1 MAMVL
6 GASWKKAA
14 FEPKAWEPFMI
25 NLPLTRRRFLSRLSQ
40 LAIAAG
46 LVPLAADASPQ
57 SGAPASG
64 RDVYDVTA
72 FGARGDGKAFDT
84 AAINQAIT
92 AAAAAGGGTV
102 HFPAGTYLSYSIRL
116 KSNVGLHLGNGC
128 VLLAAEGNG
137 YDAAESNQPWENYQ
151 DYGHSHWH
159 NSLIWGEGLE
169 DISISGPGRIWGKGL
184 SRGEGPPPQAE
195 TPGIGN
201 KSIALKNCR
210 NVVLRDFSILHG
222 GHFGILATGVDNLT
236 IDNLRIVP
244 LYRPGHDPASYDT
257 ILFGFVVLLIVVAG

>member
-1 MAMVL
+1 
-6 GASWKKAA
+6 
-14 FEPKAWEPFMI
+14 MI

-40 LAIAAG
+40 FAIAAG
-46 LVPLAADASPQ
+46 LVPLADGASAQ
-57 SGAPASG
+57 SGALASG

-102 HFPAGTYLSYSIRL
+102 NFPAGTYLSYSIRL

-159 NSLIWGEGLE
+159 NSLIWGEDLKNL
-169 DISISGPGRIWGKGL
+169 SIYGPGLIWGKGL
-184 SRGEGPPPQAE
+184 SRGENWGPVAE
-195 TPGIGN
+195 KPGVAN
-201 KSIALKNCR
+201 RAIALKNCQ
-210 NVVLRDFSILHG
+210 NVLLRD
-222 GHFGILATGVDNLT
+222 
-236 IDNLRIVP
+236 
-244 LYRPGHDPASYDT
+244 
-257 ILFGFVVLLIVVAG
+257 